1 MPVPAAKKNLPS
13 TAELIQ
19 LGQEL
24 EAARTTAGLSAREVA
39 EMAGISAG
47 YLRAIERGSN
57 PKTGRPSRP
66 GSESV
71 LAIARALGLEAS
83 EILGR
88 YGYPSTSST
97 GLAGRRAQVPA
108 RRAVNSLLGQLHGA
122 VKGLNHRSPFM
133 YTCTVDR
140 LEEFAADFRL
150 MAEGT
155 LRTTPEEEPHL
166 TRMAVDQ
173 CHSHL
178 RAVSY
183 QDGSW
188 WAGPAGDSYLQL
200 HGELLANREVEM
212 TRIFIIKP
220 DALDS
225 LRTTLDRH
233 VELKINTYVLYD
245 EEVNDYYWRDFV
257 LYDEVLL
264 RLATAVDPTA
274 SRKTAEFT
282 DDPNRIMQALED
294 FKYLYRVATA
304 NIASTQRVV
313 AKARDL

>member
-1 MPVPAAKKNLPS
+1 MSVPTKKMLPS
-13 TAELIQ
+13 TAELVQ
-19 LGQEL
+19 LGRDL
-24 EAARTTAGLSAREVA
+24 EAARVTAGLSAREVA

-66 GSESV
+66 GREAV
-71 LAIARALGLEAS
+71 LAIARALALDAG
-83 EILGR
+83 EILSR
-88 YGYPSTSST
+88 YGYPESSSA
-97 GLAGRRAQVPA
+97 GFAGRRSQVPA

-155 LRTTPEEEPHL
+155 LRATPEEEPHL

-173 CHSHL
+173 CRSHL

-200 HGELLANREVEM
+200 HGELANREVEM
-212 TRIFIIKP
+212 TRIFIIQP
-220 DALDS
+220 D
-225 LRTTLDRH
+225 TLDGLRPTLERH
-233 VELKINTYVLYD
+233 VELNIHTYVLYE

-282 DDPNRIMQALED
+282 DDPSRIMQALED

-304 NIASTQRVV
+304 NIASTQRAV
-313 AKARDL
+313 AKST

>member
-1 MPVPAAKKNLPS
+1 MPSAP
-13 TAELIQ
+13 ELIR
-19 LGQEL
+19 LGEDI
-24 EAARTTAGLSAREVA
+24 EEARTTAGLSAREVA

-66 GSESV
+66 GRETV
-71 LAIARALGLEAS
+71 VAITRALDLDVV
-83 EILGR
+83 EILSR
-88 YGYPSTSST
+88 YGYPESSSA
-97 GLAGRRAQVPA
+97 GLAGRRSQAPA
-108 RRAVNSLLGQLHGA
+108 RRAVNNLLGQLHGA

-133 YTCTVDR
+133 YTSTVDR

-155 LRTTPEEEPHL
+155 LRATPEEEPHL

-173 CHSHL
+173 CRSHL

-183 QDGSW
+183 QDDSW

-200 HGELLANREVEM
+200 HGELANREVEM

-225 LRTTLDRH
+225 LRATLERH
-233 VELKINTYVLYD
+233 VELRIHTYVLYD

-257 LYDEVLL
+257 LYDEALL
-264 RLATAVDPTA
+264 RLATAVDPSA

-294 FKYLYRVATA
+294 FKYLHRVATA
-304 NIASTQRVV
+304 NIASTRRASGQGS
-313 AKARDL
+313 

>member
-1 MPVPAAKKNLPS
+1 MRAPATKKDLPS
-13 TAELIQ
+13 SPELIQ
-19 LGQEL
+19 LGQDL
-24 EAARTTAGLSAREVA
+24 EVARTTAGLSAREVA

-66 GSESV
+66 SPEAV
-71 LAIARALGLEAS
+71 LAIARALGLEAG

-88 YGYPSTSST
+88 YGYPDSSST
-97 GLAGRRAQVPA
+97 GLAGRRSQVPA
-108 RRAVNSLLGQLHGA
+108 RRAVNSLLGQLHGS

-155 LRTTPEEEPHL
+155 LRATPEEEPHL

-188 WAGPAGDSYLQL
+188 WAGSAGDSYLQL
-200 HGELLANREVEM
+200 HGELANRDVEM
-212 TRIFIIKP
+212 TRIFIIQP
-220 DALDS
+220 DALES
-225 LRTTLDRH
+225 LRSTLDRH
-233 VELKINTYVLYD
+233 VELKIHTYVLFA

-257 LYDEVLL
+257 LYDDVLL
-264 RLATAVDPTA
+264 RLATAVDPPA

-294 FKYLYRVATA
+294 FKYLYRVSTA
-304 NIASTQRVV
+304 NIASIQR
-313 AKARDL
+313 ASGQSA